1 MSRHRHN
8 RRNKG
13 SLHLV
18 TGRISNRRTGVPFKS
33 VYHHDEDRN
42 MDIRRLTKSRH
53 RTRSS
58 TRTLNHTRFLYS
70 EPTSASQRRVR
81 SNFTGR
87 PRRTIG
93 TKPRLTSITRHLNTI
108 VGGMSTIG
116 TITRT
121 RGRATN
127 SSNKGRQNGGL
138 HGRTRSPLRY
148 ILILLNHTLS
158 NILQSAISTKCHGR
172 IIMRIT
178 SHVTSSSLRL
188 THLNRDTLNKFRYL
202 SLNGIHLNKVIRS
215 GSRPQ
220 CTIKCYHSILLT
232 TGMLG
237 RRPHILFMFAR
248 SIFLLLPNETNVF
261 RLIRANVFRLIRADS
276 PCDREVP
283 SLFVR
288 IGVLL
293 RGDVTRYLFSTLL
306 ADYPLRV

>member
-1 MSRHRHN
+1 MSRTRRNKTLYGIKGNSRKPRRNTTGVNGRLRVSNIKRIVRTNSSRQNVGGARSYTGSRTRKTKGTNMSSIEGRNTSLPTSKAGSDINSSSKRRRQTRKRGSRKSSQQTSLTRRTFRMRRHRHN

-18 TGRISNRRTGVPFKS
+18 TSRISNRRARVPFKS

-42 MDIRRLTKSRH
+42 MDIRRLTKGRH

-70 EPTSASQRRVR
+70 EPTSTSQRRVR

-127 SSNKGRQNGGL
+127 SSNKGR
-138 HGRTRSPLRY
+138 
-148 ILILLNHTLS
+148 
-158 NILQSAISTKCHGR
+158 
-172 IIMRIT
+172 
-178 SHVTSSSLRL
+178 
-188 THLNRDTLNKFRYL
+188 
-202 SLNGIHLNKVIRS
+202 
-215 GSRPQ
+215 
-220 CTIKCYHSILLT
+220 
-232 TGMLG
+232 
-237 RRPHILFMFAR
+237 
-248 SIFLLLPNETNVF
+248 
-261 RLIRANVFRLIRADS
+261 
-276 PCDREVP
+276 
-283 SLFVR
+283 
-288 IGVLL
+288 
-293 RGDVTRYLFSTLL
+293 
-306 ADYPLRV
+306 